1 MFCFVF
7 FRRHDQKQQAAA
19 REGAKEAPALVLSVR
34 RIKLLD
40 LQQPGEPPR
49 PTVEVLLEW
58 DPARPP
64 FCRNDNINSS
74 SGSCCSN
81 AASGGGGSGGGTSPE
96 SRGGIK
102 SASLRQK
109 LISFCV
115 TFGGDNGES
124 VARMRQYQ
132 STVDKHAHTYTHR
145 YTHNS
150 VCCNVAR
157 G

>member
-1 MFCFVF
+1 MI
-7 FRRHDQKQQAAA
+7 RSNRQQP
-19 REGAKEAPALVLSVR
+19 EGALKRLRRCFSVSDAV
-34 RIKLLD
+34 KLLD

-81 AASGGGGSGGGTSPE
+81 AAGGGGTSPE

-109 LISFCV
+109 RISFCV

-132 STVDKHAHTYTHR
+132 SPVDKHAHTDTH
-145 YTHNS
+145 TQ
-150 VCCNVAR
+150 
-157 G
+157 

>member
-1 MFCFVF
+1 M
-7 FRRHDQKQQAAA
+7 
-19 REGAKEAPALVLSVR
+19 
-34 RIKLLD
+34 
-40 LQQPGEPPR
+40 
-49 PTVEVLLEW
+49 EVLLEW

-64 FCRNDNINSS
+64 LCRNDNINSS

-81 AASGGGGSGGGTSPE
+81 AAGGGGGGGTSPE

-132 STVDKHAHTYTHR
+132 SPVDKHAHTDTHTIVCVVMLLGGRGEQGGGRRAEASRACSAVSAGSSQLVFFYRGPLCKTR
-145 YTHNS
+145 YPEN
-150 VCCNVAR
+150 
-157 G
+157 